1 MLSFHYKEKE
11 IGSVRRAI
19 QTSRRF
25 FPIYK
30 LPAMKHLTNKHQ
42 LLGLNFSLSSS
53 AQRSREGGGGC
64 QNTRFHY
71 KVSIVFKARD
81 FRIMFL
87 SLLVLALVGV
97 DIRHPK

>member
-53 AQRSREGGGGC
+53 AQRSRGC